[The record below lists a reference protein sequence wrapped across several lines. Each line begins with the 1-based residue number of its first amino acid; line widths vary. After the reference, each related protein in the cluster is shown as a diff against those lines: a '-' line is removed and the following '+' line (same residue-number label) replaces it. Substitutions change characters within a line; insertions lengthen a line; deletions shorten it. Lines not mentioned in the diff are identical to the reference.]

1 MKKTLFLAILSF
13 GIPMSM
19 AEEPRATVVPVVES
33 SDEETGT
40 TEEEDVEITLN
51 EDEEGDYEGDYEEEE
66 DIVYTDEQK
75 AEALEKLK
83 ARAAASLEALRGVS
97 SKETA
102 DAASPVIGESN
113 KIIREIT
120 PILRQLDQEEVMSII

>member
-40 TEEEDVEITLN
+40 TE
-51 EDEEGDYEGDYEEEE
+51 DEEGDYEGDYEEEE

-75 AEALEKLK
+75 AEVACE
-83 ARAAASLEALRGVS
+83 S
-97 SKETA
+97 SMSSSAVHEES
-102 DAASPVIGESN
+102 SPSM
-113 KIIREIT
+113 
-120 PILRQLDQEEVMSII
+120 PILI